1 MSTRVYLGEKYSE
14 KNFILFCSKLLKN
27 IQEKGNKIAVLSQY
41 QNYIKECKF
50 IADFKDVN
58 NKSIAI
64 MSVKITDDS
73 NARTT
78 QRNFV
83 AHILSNGELLGYDG
97 ALVAY
102 YDDCRNNW
110 KLALVTIDYDLTD
123 RGIKVSFQPAKRFSF
138 LVGVGEPNKTY
149 NEQLN
154 PIYEASVPP
163 TFEKLKEAF
172 SISKVTKDFYSDYC
186 DCFNKLVNY
195 LVDCLEFKLEASR
208 LQYEDVKEFAITFT
222 KKTLGQIVFLHFIQ
236 KKGWLGVPLNGE
248 WGDGDKNYIFN
259 STKNYQGSSY
269 FNEILEPLFYN
280 ALNRQRD
287 NDEYENVKIPFLN
300 GGLFSPVENYD
311 WKKTNF
317 NIPNS
322 IWFNKEQNGFLDI
335 LSQYN
340 FTVDESDPTE
350 QDIAVDPEMLGKIFE
365 SLLDPE
371 ERHNKGAHYTPREIV
386 HFMCIES
393 IAYNISVNCEMDFNL
408 IKNYILYG
416 NSLAEKQM
424 IIDKAKQLDD
434 YVLNLKIVDPAVGSG
449 AFLVGMLNEIVKLR
463 LNLNEL
469 LNNKADK
476 YSIKKLAIKNSLFG
490 VDIEN
495 DAIEIAK
502 LRLWLSLIVDQQVE
516 NKSSPQPLPNLVFQL
531 RVGNSLVDKY
541 QGVKLWNSKKM
552 NRSGNLYDEGYDIF
566 NANDY
571 NDILQTLDQTKE
583 KYFNITDETEKN
595 HLFEKIK
602 QDQFELVKNSLFNKG
617 EYRIIEELIEMQK
630 KRAKPF
636 FIWELEF
643 DKVFEK
649 GGFDIVIANPPYIQL
664 QANEGKL
671 ANELEPQK
679 YETFTR
685 MGDIYCIFYEQAMN
699 LLKKKGIS
707 CFITSNKWMR
717 AGYGEKL
724 RGYLAKNTNPLL
736 LVDFGGTKVFE
747 SATVD
752 VNVLVSSKEN
762 NQYSTKTCIF
772 DGKSTD
778 ELSVFVERKNTIV
791 SYNGNENWCLL
802 ENRIELAIKS
812 KIDRL
817 GVPLSNWNIRINY
830 GIKTGY
836 NKAFIID
843 NTIKADLIR
852 QDNKSADIIRPLLQG
867 KDIERYWYK
876 NSKKYIILTHNG
888 CSQLNMPHVDVNE
901 YPAIKNHLDK
911 YYKELVTRKD
921 QGYTPYNLRSCSYMD
936 DFLKQKLVW
945 TPVNSEY
952 RFAILP
958 ENYYFNN
965 SLFMIT
971 GEKIH
976 LLCGILNSSLYRFYL
991 NVMFSNGTYQ
1001 YGSSSFFEKLKVK
1014 RNGKEIDDIVN
1025 LVKKINATNYDKY
1038 YSKIDDL
1045 VYKLYEITDEE
1056 KEYITH
1062 KIN

>member
-852 QDNKSADIIRPLLQG
+852 QDNKSADIIRP
-867 KDIERYWYK
+867 
-876 NSKKYIILTHNG
+876 IL
-888 CSQLNMPHVDVNE
+888 CIPF
-901 YPAIKNHLDK
+901 I
-911 YYKELVTRKD
+911 
-921 QGYTPYNLRSCSYMD
+921 
-936 DFLKQKLVW
+936 
-945 TPVNSEY
+945 
-952 RFAILP
+952 
-958 ENYYFNN
+958 
-965 SLFMIT
+965 
-971 GEKIH
+971 
-976 LLCGILNSSLYRFYL
+976 
-991 NVMFSNGTYQ
+991 
-1001 YGSSSFFEKLKVK
+1001 
-1014 RNGKEIDDIVN
+1014 
-1025 LVKKINATNYDKY
+1025 
-1038 YSKIDDL
+1038 
-1045 VYKLYEITDEE
+1045 
-1056 KEYITH
+1056 
-1062 KIN
+1062 

>member
-1 MSTRVYLGEKYSE
+1 M
-14 KNFILFCSKLLKN
+14 
-27 IQEKGNKIAVLSQY
+27 
-41 QNYIKECKF
+41 
-50 IADFKDVN
+50 
-58 NKSIAI
+58 
-64 MSVKITDDS
+64 
-73 NARTT
+73 
-78 QRNFV
+78 
-83 AHILSNGELLGYDG
+83 
-97 ALVAY
+97 
-102 YDDCRNNW
+102 
-110 KLALVTIDYDLTD
+110 
-123 RGIKVSFQPAKRFSF
+123 
-138 LVGVGEPNKTY
+138 
-149 NEQLN
+149 
-154 PIYEASVPP
+154 
-163 TFEKLKEAF
+163 
-172 SISKVTKDFYSDYC
+172 
-186 DCFNKLVNY
+186 
-195 LVDCLEFKLEASR
+195 
-208 LQYEDVKEFAITFT
+208 
-222 KKTLGQIVFLHFIQ
+222 
-236 KKGWLGVPLNGE
+236 
-248 WGDGDKNYIFN
+248 
-259 STKNYQGSSY
+259 
-269 FNEILEPLFYN
+269 
-280 ALNRQRD
+280 
-287 NDEYENVKIPFLN
+287 N

-778 ELSVFVERKNTIV
+778 ELSVFVERKFLFNMFDGNDNWMILNQIENSIKKKV
-791 SYNGNENWCLL
+791 ESYGTKLINW
-802 ENRIELAIKS
+802 
-812 KIDRL
+812 D
-817 GVPLSNWNIRINY
+817 IRINR
-830 GIKTGY
+830 GILTGL
-836 NKAFIID
+836 NEAFIID
-843 NTIKADLIR
+843 ENTKNSLIST
-852 QDNKSADIIRPLLQG
+852 DSSSAEIIRPLLQG